1 MSGKD
6 TLGARKRRTVF
17 AAVGAIAG
25 MLALTVYSPTLYRIF
40 CEVTGYNGT
49 TQRSGQAPPDAASL
63 PKAAT
68 RTITIRFTAETQPDL
83 PWRFAPVEREI
94 TVKVGEQR
102 LAHYVAEN
110 KSGESTTGMA
120 VFNVAPLKAG
130 QYFDKIACFCFD
142 EQTLGPNQRADMPVS
157 FFIDPK
163 ILQDRNLDDVHT
175 ITLSYTFYRAVKQK
189 SAERPGAERPAAA
202 RANTPN

>member
-1 MSGKD
+1 MSAAK
-6 TLGARKRRTVF
+6 LLQSRKRRTVL
-17 AAVGAIAG
+17 AAAGAIAG
-25 MLALTVYSPTLYRIF
+25 MLALTAYSPTLYRLF

-49 TQRSGQAPPDAASL
+49 TQRSGQAPANAAE
-63 PKAAT
+63 
-68 RTITIRFTAETQPDL
+68 RMITIRFTAETQPDL
-83 PWRFAPVEREI
+83 PWRFAPVEREV

-110 KSGESTTGMA
+110 KSAERTTGMA
-120 VFNVAPLKAG
+120 IFNVAPLKAG

-189 SAERPGAERPAAA
+189 TAERPAAA